1 MELSNTISTVQLS
14 HGQTELRWMSRGGAL
29 VECKVKNQSVNP
41 LSFEMSSEPGG
52 GYYRGH
58 FLCAPRW
65 GEPGL
70 REEAAGLRKHGDLR
84 ELDWTLNPLAADSIE
99 MSVHSVAEQLVVVRK
114 VVAMPGTACWYWE
127 ENIQNVSNDN
137 RRMNLVQH
145 PTLGRPFLN
154 ADTRVDASVTTGYRY
169 RGLRTEPEQMES
181 WPANRRSDGTLGDL
195 REATA
200 ADAGVYSYPT
210 AAEKL
215 GWITALDP
223 HSQQL
228 IGYCW
233 SAARFP
239 WIHHW
244 IHELD
249 GELLYRGLEFG
260 TAPLHQPI
268 DFLEQQYGFDFA
280 GRPLWFELGAG
291 EWKQFPFYFW
301 CIPLPRKASAVK
313 NIVHR
318 DGRFYIQWTSAI
330 PDTVI

>member
-1 MELSNTISTVQLS
+1 
-14 HGQTELRWMSRGGAL
+14 MSRGGAL
-29 VECKVKNQSVNP
+29 VECRLAGQPVNP
-41 LSFEMSSEPGG
+41 LSFEMSTESGG

-65 GEPGL
+65 GEPGWQ
-70 REEAAGLRKHGDLR
+70 EEAAGLRKHGDLR
-84 ELDWTLNPLAADSIE
+84 ELDWELIPLATDSIE
-99 MSVHSVAEQLVVVRK
+99 MSVHSEAEQLAVVRK
-114 VVAMPGTACWYWE
+114 VSAIPGTTCWHWE
-127 ENIQNVSNDN
+127 EKIQNVSDDN

-154 ADTRVDASVTTGYRY
+154 ADTRVDASVAAGFRY
-169 RGLRTEPEQMES
+169 QGLRTDPEKMES
-181 WPANRRSDGTLGDL
+181 WPAHRRSDGTLGDL
-195 REATA
+195 RVASA

-210 AAEKL
+210 AAADL

-233 SAARFP
+233 PATQFP

-244 IHELD
+244 IHEVE
-249 GELLYRGLEFG
+249 GQVLYRGLEFG

-268 DFLEQQYGFDFA
+268 DFLAQQYGTHFA
-280 GRPLWFELGAG
+280 GQPMWLELGAG
-291 EWKQFPFYFW
+291 EFRDFHFYFW
-301 CIPLPRKASAVK
+301 CIPLPPQAVAVN
-313 NIVHR
+313 NIIQQ
-318 DGRFYIQWTSAI
+318 DGRFHIQWDNAI